1 MKKIILFAAFV
12 IYALSLSA
20 QDDKVFVKDAN
31 AQPRTLSGSFTG
43 VSVSGSVDLYL
54 SQSDEEVVVVS
65 AATPELR
72 DRIVTEIKDG
82 VLEIYFKD
90 KGFKW
95 TRDKKLKAYVSFK
108 TLNKLRASGSSD
120 IYANGVIKSNALQ
133 LTLSGASDFKG
144 AIDVQELSINQS
156 GSSDSQI
163 SGRAD
168 KVNILVSGASD
179 VKGYDLI
186 TDYCEANA
194 SGASDIQLT
203 VNKEIN
209 AVASGSSDISYKGSA
224 TVSKVIS
231 SGASSVKKSGK

>member
-1 MKKIILFAAFV
+1 MKKLLLLAALAFYTLN
-12 IYALSLSA
+12 IAA

-31 AQPRTLSGSFTG
+31 AQQRKITGSFTG
-43 VSVSGSVDLYL
+43 VSVSGSIDLYL
-54 SQSDEEVVVVS
+54 SQGNEEVVVVS
-65 AATPELR
+65 AADTELR
-72 DRIVTEIKDG
+72 DRIVTEIKNG
-82 VLEIYFKD
+82 VLEIYFKG
-90 KGFKW
+90 KGLKW

-108 TLNKLRASGSSD
+108 TLSKLEASGASD
-120 IYANGVIKSNALQ
+120 IYANGVIKSNTLQ
-133 LTLSGASDFKG
+133 LTLSGSSDFKG
-144 AIDVQELSINQS
+144 AVDLQELSLNQS

-168 KVNILVSGASD
+168 KINILISGASD

-209 AVASGSSDISYKGSA
+209 AIASGSSDINYRGSA
-224 TVSKVIS
+224 TVSNVKS
-231 SGASSVKKSGK
+231 SGSSSVKKSGR

>member
-1 MKKIILFAAFV
+1 MKKLLLFAALAV
-12 IYALSLSA
+12 YTLSVAA

-31 AQPRTLSGSFTG
+31 AQPRKITGSFTG
-43 VSVSGSVDLYL
+43 VSVSGSIDLYL
-54 SQSDEEVVVVS
+54 SQSNEEVVVVS
-65 AATPELR
+65 AAEPELR
-72 DRIVTEIKDG
+72 DRIVTEIKNG
-82 VLEIYFKD
+82 VLEIYFRD

-95 TRDKKLKAYVSFK
+95 TRDRKLKAYVSFK
-108 TLNKLRASGSSD
+108 TLNKLSASGSSD
-120 IYANGVIKSNALQ
+120 IYANGIIKSNSLQ

-144 AIDVQELSINQS
+144 AVDLQELSINQS

-168 KVNILVSGASD
+168 KVSILVSGASD

-209 AVASGSSDISYKGSA
+209 AIASGSSDISYKGTA
-224 TVSKVIS
+224 TASSIKS

>member
-120 IYANGVIKSNALQ
+120 IYANGVIKSSALQ

-231 SGASSVKKSGK
+231 SGSSSVKKSGK

>member
-1 MKKIILFAAFV
+1 MKKLILFAVLA
-12 IYALSLSA
+12 IYTLSTTA

-31 AQPRTLSGSFTG
+31 AKPRKITGSFTG
-43 VSVSGSVDLYL
+43 VSVSGSIDLYL
-54 SQSDEEVVVVS
+54 SQSNEEVVVVS
-65 AATPELR
+65 AAEPELR
-72 DRIVTEIKDG
+72 DRIVTEIKNG

-90 KGFKW
+90 KGLKW
-95 TRDKKLKAYVSFK
+95 GRDRKLKAYVSFK
-108 TLNKLRASGSSD
+108 TLNKLGASGSSD
-120 IYANGVIKSNALQ
+120 IYANGIIKSNSLQ
-133 LTLSGASDFKG
+133 LSLSGASDFKG
-144 AIDVQELSINQS
+144 AVDVQELSINQS

-209 AVASGSSDISYKGSA
+209 AIASGSSDISYKGSA
-224 TVSKVIS
+224 TASNIKS
-231 SGASSVKKSGK
+231 SGASSVKKSGQ

>member
-1 MKKIILFAAFV
+1 MKKLILFAAFAV
-12 IYALSLSA
+12 SALSAAA

-31 AQPRTLSGSFTG
+31 AQPRKISGSFSGIT
-43 VSVSGSVDLYL
+43 VSGAIDLYI

-65 AATPELR
+65 AAEPEYR
-72 DRIVTEIKDG
+72 DRIATEVKNG
-82 VLEIYFKD
+82 VLEIYYND
-90 KGFKW
+90 KGMKW
-95 TRDKKLKAYVSFK
+95 TRDRKLKAYVSFK
-108 TLNKLRASGSSD
+108 TLNKLEASGASD
-120 IYANGVIKSNALQ
+120 IYANGVIKSPSLKI
-133 LTLSGASDFKG
+133 TLSGASDFKG
-144 AIDVQELSINQS
+144 AVDLQELSLNQS

-186 TDYCEANA
+186 TEYCEANA

-209 AVASGSSDISYKGSA
+209 AVASGSSDIAYKGSA
-224 TVSKVIS
+224 TVSNVKS
-231 SGASSVKKSGK
+231 SGSSSVKRSGR

>member
-1 MKKIILFAAFV
+1 MKKLLLFAALAV
-12 IYALSLSA
+12 YTLSVAA

-31 AQPRTLSGSFTG
+31 AQPRKVTGSFTG
-43 VSVSGSVDLYL
+43 VSVSGSIDLYL
-54 SQSDEEVVVVS
+54 SQSNEEVVVVS
-65 AATPELR
+65 AAEPELR
-72 DRIVTEIKDG
+72 DRIVTEIKNG
-82 VLEIYFKD
+82 VLEIYFRD

-95 TRDKKLKAYVSFK
+95 TRDRKLKAYVSFK
-108 TLNKLRASGSSD
+108 TLNKLSASGSSD
-120 IYANGVIKSNALQ
+120 IYANGIIKANSLQ

-144 AIDVQELSINQS
+144 AVDLQELSINQS

-168 KVNILVSGASD
+168 KVSILVSGASD

-209 AVASGSSDISYKGSA
+209 AIASGSSDISYKGTA
-224 TVSKVIS
+224 TASSIKS

>member
-1 MKKIILFAAFV
+1 MKKLLLLAALAFYTLN
-12 IYALSLSA
+12 IAA

-31 AQPRTLSGSFTG
+31 AQQRKITGSFTG
-43 VSVSGSVDLYL
+43 VSVSGSIDLYL
-54 SQSDEEVVVVS
+54 SQGNEEVVVVS
-65 AATPELR
+65 AADTELR
-72 DRIVTEIKDG
+72 DRIVTEIKNG
-82 VLEIYFKD
+82 VLEIYFKG
-90 KGFKW
+90 KGLKW

-108 TLNKLRASGSSD
+108 TLSKLEASGASD
-120 IYANGVIKSNALQ
+120 IYANGVIKSSTLQ
-133 LTLSGASDFKG
+133 LTLSGSSDFKG
-144 AIDVQELSINQS
+144 AVDLQELSLNQS

-168 KVNILVSGASD
+168 KINILISGASD

-209 AVASGSSDISYKGSA
+209 AIASGSSDISYRGSA
-224 TVSKVIS
+224 TVSNVKS
-231 SGASSVKKSGK
+231 SGSSSVKKSGR